1 MLLNSPHLILPQ
13 TDLIHVTSLEVL
25 DSKDDHH
32 RRLGRT
38 THQSKSLRSL
48 SPTHCLLLCRLPTI
62 TAAREEEEEEEEEKW
77 RFLVTRVWQQI
88 LEK

>member
-38 THQSKSLRSL
+38 THQSKSLRSYRQ
-48 SPTHCLLLCRLPTI
+48 PTALAIRLPTI
-62 TAAREEEEEEEEEKW
+62 TAAREEEEESSLP
-77 RFLVTRVWQQI
+77 RDQVWQM
-88 LEK
+88 